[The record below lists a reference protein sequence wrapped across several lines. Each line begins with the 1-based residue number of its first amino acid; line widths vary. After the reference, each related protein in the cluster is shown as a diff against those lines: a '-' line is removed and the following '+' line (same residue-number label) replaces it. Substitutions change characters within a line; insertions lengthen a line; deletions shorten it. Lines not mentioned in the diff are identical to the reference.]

1 MCVVLTP
8 LGSGHRVVR
17 PAKPIAAGLGRG
29 LSRTRAHVFS
39 HLLTQLYRLLAV
51 VAVAAA
57 TGAEMGLSV
66 RIFAITGLVLI
77 FAIMVFVR
85 IFAIMVVMLI
95 FATIGFVLIFATMGL
110 VLIFAIMGSVRPFA
124 ALVAVVARIFCVDV
138 MNVGV
143 VVPAYG
149 AIETAGFLIELPLGG
164 GEQRLHVLV
173 AIFPSCGLDVA
184 IAGYAIEVGKVELQ
198 DAVALAGSEGQLKGH
213 LVGYVLCFT
222 TNVQQSLCAC

>member
-17 PAKPIAAGLGRG
+17 PAKPIAAGLGRW

-39 HLLTQLYRLLAV
+39 HLLTQLYCLLAV

-57 TGAEMGLSV
+57 TGAELGLSV
-66 RIFAITGLVLI
+66 LIFAITGLV
-77 FAIMVFVR
+77 R
-85 IFAIMVVMLI
+85 IFAI
-95 FATIGFVLIFATMGL
+95 MGL
-110 VLIFAIMGSVRPFA
+110 VLIFATMRFVLIFAKMVFVRPFA
-124 ALVAVVARIFCVDV
+124 ALVAVVARIFCVDI

>member
-17 PAKPIAAGLGRG
+17 PAKPIAAGLGRW

-39 HLLTQLYRLLAV
+39 HLLTQLYCLLAI

-57 TGAEMGLSV
+57 TGAELGLSV
-66 RIFAITGLVLI
+66 LIFAITGLVLI
-77 FAIMVFVR
+77 FATMRFV
-85 IFAIMVVMLI
+85 LI
-95 FATIGFVLIFATMGL
+95 FAKMGFVLIFAKM
-110 VLIFAIMGSVRPFA
+110 VFVRPFA
-124 ALVAVVARIFCVDV
+124 ALVAVVARIFCVDI

-198 DAVALAGSEGQLKGH
+198 DAVALAGGEVQLKGH

>member
-17 PAKPIAAGLGRG
+17 PAKPIAAGLGRW

-66 RIFAITGLVLI
+66 LI
-77 FAIMVFVR
+77 FAIMGLV
-85 IFAIMVVMLI
+85 LI
-95 FATIGFVLIFATMGL
+95 FATIGFVLIFATIGF

-124 ALVAVVARIFCVDV
+124 ALVAVLARIFCVDV

-184 IAGYAIEVGKVELQ
+184 IAGYAIEVGEVELQ
-198 DAVALAGSEGQLKGH
+198 DAVALAGGEGQLKGH

>member
-17 PAKPIAAGLGRG
+17 PAKPIAAGLGRW

-66 RIFAITGLVLI
+66 LI
-77 FAIMVFVR
+77 FAIMGFV
-85 IFAIMVVMLI
+85 LI
-95 FATIGFVLIFATMGL
+95 FATIGFVLIFATIGF
-110 VLIFAIMGSVRPFA
+110 VLIFAIMGFVRPFA

-138 MNVGV
+138 MNVGI

-149 AIETAGFLIELPLGG
+149 AIETAGFLIELPLGR

-184 IAGYAIEVGKVELQ
+184 IAGYAIEVGEVELQ
-198 DAVALAGSEGQLKGH
+198 DAVALAGGEGQLKSH

>member
-17 PAKPIAAGLGRG
+17 PAKPIAAGLGRW

-57 TGAEMGLSV
+57 TGAEMGL
-66 RIFAITGLVLI
+66 FVLI
-77 FAIMVFVR
+77 FAIMGLV
-85 IFAIMVVMLI
+85 LI
-95 FATIGFVLIFATMGL
+95 FATIGFVLIFATIGF

-138 MNVGV
+138 MNVGI

-149 AIETAGFLIELPLGG
+149 AIETAGFLIELPLGR

-184 IAGYAIEVGKVELQ
+184 IAGYAIEVGEVELQ
-198 DAVALAGSEGQLKGH
+198 DAVALAGGEGQLKGH

>member
-17 PAKPIAAGLGRG
+17 PAKPIAAGLGRW

-39 HLLTQLYRLLAV
+39 HLLTQLYCLLAV

-66 RIFAITGLVLI
+66 LIFAIT
-77 FAIMVFVR
+77 
-85 IFAIMVVMLI
+85 
-95 FATIGFVLIFATMGL
+95 GFVLIFAMMVF
-110 VLIFAIMGSVRPFA
+110 VLIFAIMGFVLIFAIMRFVLIFAKMVFVRPFA
-124 ALVAVVARIFCVDV
+124 VLVAVVARIFCVDV

-149 AIETAGFLIELPLGG
+149 AIETAGFLIELPLGR

-198 DAVALAGSEGQLKGH
+198 DAVALTGSEAQLKGH

-222 TNVQQSLCAC
+222 TNIQQSLCAC

>member
-17 PAKPIAAGLGRG
+17 PAKPIAAGLGRW
-29 LSRTRAHVFS
+29 LSRTRTHVFS

-66 RIFAITGLVLI
+66 LIFAIT
-77 FAIMVFVR
+77 VFVR
-85 IFAIMVVMLI
+85 IFAMMV
-95 FATIGFVLIFATMGL
+95 FVLIFAKMR
-110 VLIFAIMGSVRPFA
+110 SVRPFA

-184 IAGYAIEVGKVELQ
+184 IAGYAIEVGEVELQ
-198 DAVALAGSEGQLKGH
+198 DAVALAGSEAQLKGH

>member
-17 PAKPIAAGLGRG
+17 PAKPIAAGLGRW

-66 RIFAITGLVLI
+66 LI
-77 FAIMVFVR
+77 FAIMGFV
-85 IFAIMVVMLI
+85 LI
-95 FATIGFVLIFATMGL
+95 FATIGF

-124 ALVAVVARIFCVDV
+124 ALVAVLARIFCVDV

-149 AIETAGFLIELPLGG
+149 AIETAGFLIELPLGR
-164 GEQRLHVLV
+164 GEQRLHVFV

-184 IAGYAIEVGKVELQ
+184 IAGYAIEVGEVELQ
-198 DAVALAGSEGQLKGH
+198 DAVALAGGEGQLKGH

-222 TNVQQSLCAC
+222 TNVQQSLCTC

>member
-8 LGSGHRVVR
+8 LVSGHRVVR
-17 PAKPIAAGLGRG
+17 PAKPIAAGLSRW

-39 HLLTQLYRLLAV
+39 HLLTQLYCLLAV

-66 RIFAITGLVLI
+66 LIFAITGLVLI
-77 FAIMVFVR
+77 FATMR
-85 IFAIMVVMLI
+85 
-95 FATIGFVLIFATMGL
+95 FVLIFAKM
-110 VLIFAIMGSVRPFA
+110 VFVRPFA
-124 ALVAVVARIFCVDV
+124 ALVAVVARIFCVDI

-149 AIETAGFLIELPLGG
+149 AIETAGFLIELPLGR

-222 TNVQQSLCAC
+222 TNV

>member
-17 PAKPIAAGLGRG
+17 PAKPIAAGLGRW

-66 RIFAITGLVLI
+66 LI
-77 FAIMVFVR
+77 FAIMGFV
-85 IFAIMVVMLI
+85 LI
-95 FATIGFVLIFATMGL
+95 FATIGFVLIFATLGF

-124 ALVAVVARIFCVDV
+124 ALVAVLARIFCVDV
-138 MNVGV
+138 MNVGI

-149 AIETAGFLIELPLGG
+149 AIETAGFLIELPLGR

-184 IAGYAIEVGKVELQ
+184 IAGYAVEVGKVELQ
-198 DAVALAGSEGQLKGH
+198 DAVALAGGEGQLKGH

>member
-17 PAKPIAAGLGRG
+17 PAKPIAAGLGRW

-57 TGAEMGLSV
+57 TGAEMGL
-66 RIFAITGLVLI
+66 FVLI
-77 FAIMVFVR
+77 FAIMGFV
-85 IFAIMVVMLI
+85 LI
-95 FATIGFVLIFATMGL
+95 FATIGFVLIFATLGF

-124 ALVAVVARIFCVDV
+124 ALVAVLARIFCVDV
-138 MNVGV
+138 MNVGI

-184 IAGYAIEVGKVELQ
+184 IAGYAIEVGEVELQ
-198 DAVALAGSEGQLKGH
+198 DAVALAGGEGQLKGH

>member
-17 PAKPIAAGLGRG
+17 PAKPIAAGLGRW
-29 LSRTRAHVFS
+29 LSRTRTHVFS
-39 HLLTQLYRLLAV
+39 HLLTQLYCLLAV

-57 TGAEMGLSV
+57 TGAELGLSV
-66 RIFAITGLVLI
+66 LIFAITGLVLI
-77 FAIMVFVR
+77 FAITVFVR
-85 IFAIMVVMLI
+85 IFAIMV
-95 FATIGFVLIFATMGL
+95 FVLIFATMGF
-110 VLIFAIMGSVRPFA
+110 VLIFAKMRFVRPFA

-143 VVPAYG
+143 VVPSYG
-149 AIETAGFLIELPLGG
+149 AIETAGFLIELPLGR

-198 DAVALAGSEGQLKGH
+198 DAVALAGGEGQLKGH

>member
-17 PAKPIAAGLGRG
+17 PAKPIAAGLGRW

-66 RIFAITGLVLI
+66 LIFATLGFVLI
-77 FAIMVFVR
+77 FAIMGLV
-85 IFAIMVVMLI
+85 LI
-95 FATIGFVLIFATMGL
+95 FATIGF

-138 MNVGV
+138 MNVGI

-184 IAGYAIEVGKVELQ
+184 IAGYAIEVGEVELQ
-198 DAVALAGSEGQLKGH
+198 DAVALAGGEGQLKGH

-222 TNVQQSLCAC
+222 TNVQQSLCTC

>member
-17 PAKPIAAGLGRG
+17 PAKPIAAGLGRW

-66 RIFAITGLVLI
+66 LIFAIMGLVLI
-77 FAIMVFVR
+77 FAIMGFV
-85 IFAIMVVMLI
+85 LI
-95 FATIGFVLIFATMGL
+95 FATIGF

-138 MNVGV
+138 MNVGI

-149 AIETAGFLIELPLGG
+149 AIETAGFLIELPLGR

-184 IAGYAIEVGKVELQ
+184 IASYAVEVGKVELQ
-198 DAVALAGSEGQLKGH
+198 DAVALAGGEGQLKGH

-222 TNVQQSLCAC
+222 TNVQQSLCTC

>member
-1 MCVVLTP
+1 MAIVWCDRQKL
-8 LGSGHRVVR
+8 
-17 PAKPIAAGLGRG
+17 IAAGLGRW

-39 HLLTQLYRLLAV
+39 HLLTQLYHLLAV

-57 TGAEMGLSV
+57 TGAEMGLFV
-66 RIFAITGLVLI
+66 LIFAIMGLVLI
-77 FAIMVFVR
+77 FATMGFV
-85 IFAIMVVMLI
+85 LI
-95 FATIGFVLIFATMGL
+95 FATIGFVLIFA
-110 VLIFAIMGSVRPFA
+110 IMMLVRPFA

-184 IAGYAIEVGKVELQ
+184 IAGYAVEVGKVELQ
-198 DAVALAGSEGQLKGH
+198 DAVALAGGEGQLKGH

>member
-17 PAKPIAAGLGRG
+17 PAKPIAAGLGRW

-66 RIFAITGLVLI
+66 LI
-77 FAIMVFVR
+77 FAIMGLV
-85 IFAIMVVMLI
+85 LI
-95 FATIGFVLIFATMGL
+95 FATIGFVLIFATIGFVL
-110 VLIFAIMGSVRPFA
+110 IFATLGFVLIFAIIGFVLIFAIMGSVRPFA

-138 MNVGV
+138 MNVGI

-149 AIETAGFLIELPLGG
+149 AIETAGFLIELPLGR

-184 IAGYAIEVGKVELQ
+184 IAGYAIEVGEVELQ
-198 DAVALAGSEGQLKGH
+198 DAVALAGGEGQLKGH

-222 TNVQQSLCAC
+222 TNVQQSLCTC

>member
-17 PAKPIAAGLGRG
+17 PAKPIAAGLGRW

-66 RIFAITGLVLI
+66 
-77 FAIMVFVR
+77 
-85 IFAIMVVMLI
+85 
-95 FATIGFVLIFATMGL
+95 
-110 VLIFAIMGSVRPFA
+110 LIFAIMGSVRPFA
-124 ALVAVVARIFCVDV
+124 ALVAVLARIFCVDV

-149 AIETAGFLIELPLGG
+149 AIETAGFLIELPLGR

-184 IAGYAIEVGKVELQ
+184 IAGYAIEVGEVELQ
-198 DAVALAGSEGQLKGH
+198 DAVALAGGEGQLKSH

>member
-1 MCVVLTP
+1 M
-8 LGSGHRVVR
+8 VR
-17 PAKPIAAGLGRG
+17 PAKPIAAGLGRW

-95 FATIGFVLIFATMGL
+95 FATMGFVLIFATMGL

>member
-1 MCVVLTP
+1 MAIVWCDRQKL
-8 LGSGHRVVR
+8 
-17 PAKPIAAGLGRG
+17 IAAGLVRW

-51 VAVAAA
+51 VAVAAV

-66 RIFAITGLVLI
+66 LIFAIMGLVLI
-77 FAIMVFVR
+77 FATIEFV
-85 IFAIMVVMLI
+85 LI
-95 FATIGFVLIFATMGL
+95 FATIGFVLIFA
-110 VLIFAIMGSVRPFA
+110 IMMFVRPFA
-124 ALVAVVARIFCVDV
+124 ALVAVLARIFCVDV
-138 MNVGV
+138 MNVGI

-149 AIETAGFLIELPLGG
+149 AIETAGFLIELPLGR

-184 IAGYAIEVGKVELQ
+184 IAGYAIEVGEVELQ
-198 DAVALAGSEGQLKGH
+198 DAVALAGGEGQLKSH

-222 TNVQQSLCAC
+222 TNVQQSLCTC

>member
-17 PAKPIAAGLGRG
+17 PAKPIAAGLGRW

-39 HLLTQLYRLLAV
+39 HLLTQLYRLLTV

-66 RIFAITGLVLI
+66 LIFAIMGLVLI
-77 FAIMVFVR
+77 FTITGLVR
-85 IFAIMVVMLI
+85 IFAIM
-95 FATIGFVLIFATMGL
+95 GFVLIFAKMR
-110 VLIFAIMGSVRPFA
+110 FVRPFA

-184 IAGYAIEVGKVELQ
+184 IAGYAVEVGKVELQ

-222 TNVQQSLCAC
+222 TNV

>member
-39 HLLTQLYRLLAV
+39 HLLTQLYCLLAV

-57 TGAEMGLSV
+57 TGAELGLSV
-66 RIFAITGLVLI
+66 LIFAITGLVLI
-77 FAIMVFVR
+77 FAITVFVR
-85 IFAIMVVMLI
+85 IFAIMV
-95 FATIGFVLIFATMGL
+95 FVLIFATMGF
-110 VLIFAIMGSVRPFA
+110 VLIFAKMVFVRPFA

-149 AIETAGFLIELPLGG
+149 AIETAGFLIELPLGR

>member
-17 PAKPIAAGLGRG
+17 PAKPIAAGLGRW

-39 HLLTQLYRLLAV
+39 HLLTQLYCLLAV
-51 VAVAAA
+51 VAVATA
-57 TGAEMGLSV
+57 TGAELGLSV
-66 RIFAITGLVLI
+66 LIFAITGLV
-77 FAIMVFVR
+77 R
-85 IFAIMVVMLI
+85 IFAIM
-95 FATIGFVLIFATMGL
+95 GFVLIFATMRF
-110 VLIFAIMGSVRPFA
+110 VLIFATMVFVRPFA
-124 ALVAVVARIFCVDV
+124 ALVAVVARIFCVDI

-198 DAVALAGSEGQLKGH
+198 DAVALAGGEGQLKGH

>member
-17 PAKPIAAGLGRG
+17 PAKPIAAGLGRW

-39 HLLTQLYRLLAV
+39 HLLTQLYCLLAV

-57 TGAEMGLSV
+57 TGAELGLSV
-66 RIFAITGLVLI
+66 LIFAITGLVLI
-77 FAIMVFVR
+77 FAITV
-85 IFAIMVVMLI
+85 
-95 FATIGFVLIFATMGL
+95 FVLIFATMRF
-110 VLIFAIMGSVRPFA
+110 VLIFAIMGFVLIFAKMVFVRPFA

-222 TNVQQSLCAC
+222 TNV

>member
-17 PAKPIAAGLGRG
+17 PAKPIAAGLGRW

-66 RIFAITGLVLI
+66 LI
-77 FAIMVFVR
+77 FAIMGFV
-85 IFAIMVVMLI
+85 LI
-95 FATIGFVLIFATMGL
+95 FATIGFVLIFA
-110 VLIFAIMGSVRPFA
+110 IMMFVRPFA

-184 IAGYAIEVGKVELQ
+184 IAGYAIEVGEVELQ
-198 DAVALAGSEGQLKGH
+198 DAVALAGGEGQLKGH

>member
-17 PAKPIAAGLGRG
+17 PAKPIAAGLGRW
-29 LSRTRAHVFS
+29 LSRTRTHVFS
-39 HLLTQLYRLLAV
+39 HLLTQLYCLLAV

-57 TGAEMGLSV
+57 TGAELGLSV
-66 RIFAITGLVLI
+66 LIFAITGLVLI
-77 FAIMVFVR
+77 FATMR
-85 IFAIMVVMLI
+85 
-95 FATIGFVLIFATMGL
+95 FVLIFATMGF
-110 VLIFAIMGSVRPFA
+110 VLIFAIMRFVLVFAKMVFVRPFA

-149 AIETAGFLIELPLGG
+149 AIETTGFLIELPLGG

-198 DAVALAGSEGQLKGH
+198 DAVALAGGEVQLKGH

>member
-17 PAKPIAAGLGRG
+17 PAKPIAAGLGRW

-57 TGAEMGLSV
+57 TGAEMGL
-66 RIFAITGLVLI
+66 F
-77 FAIMVFVR
+77 
-85 IFAIMVVMLI
+85 MLI
-95 FATIGFVLIFATMGL
+95 FATIGFVLIFA
-110 VLIFAIMGSVRPFA
+110 IMMFVRPFA

-138 MNVGV
+138 MNVGI

-184 IAGYAIEVGKVELQ
+184 IAGYAIEVGEVELQ
-198 DAVALAGSEGQLKGH
+198 DAVALAGGEGQLKGH

-222 TNVQQSLCAC
+222 TNVQQSLCTC

>member
-1 MCVVLTP
+1 MAIVWCDRQKL
-8 LGSGHRVVR
+8 
-17 PAKPIAAGLGRG
+17 IAAGLGRW
-29 LSRTRAHVFS
+29 LSRTKAHVFS

-57 TGAEMGLSV
+57 TGAEMGL
-66 RIFAITGLVLI
+66 FVLI
-77 FAIMVFVR
+77 FAIMGLV
-85 IFAIMVVMLI
+85 LI
-95 FATIGFVLIFATMGL
+95 FATIGFVLIFATIGF
-110 VLIFAIMGSVRPFA
+110 VLIFAIMMFVRPFA

-184 IAGYAIEVGKVELQ
+184 IAGYAIEVGEVELQ
-198 DAVALAGSEGQLKGH
+198 DAVALAGGEGQLKGH

>member
-17 PAKPIAAGLGRG
+17 PAKPIAAGLGRW

-66 RIFAITGLVLI
+66 LI
-77 FAIMVFVR
+77 FAIMGLV
-85 IFAIMVVMLI
+85 LI
-95 FATIGFVLIFATMGL
+95 FATIGFVLIFA
-110 VLIFAIMGSVRPFA
+110 IMMFVRPFA

-149 AIETAGFLIELPLGG
+149 AIETAGFLIELPLGR

-184 IAGYAIEVGKVELQ
+184 IAGYAIEVGEVELQ
-198 DAVALAGSEGQLKGH
+198 DAVALAGGEGQLKSH

-222 TNVQQSLCAC
+222 TNVQQSLCTC

>member
-17 PAKPIAAGLGRG
+17 PAKPIAAGLGLW

-39 HLLTQLYRLLAV
+39 HLLTQLYCLLAV

-57 TGAEMGLSV
+57 TGAELGLSV
-66 RIFAITGLVLI
+66 LIFAITGLVLI
-77 FAIMVFVR
+77 FATMRFVL
-85 IFAIMVVMLI
+85 IFAIM
-95 FATIGFVLIFATMGL
+95 GFVLIFATMGF
-110 VLIFAIMGSVRPFA
+110 VLIFAKMVFVRPFA

-138 MNVGV
+138 MNVGI

-149 AIETAGFLIELPLGG
+149 AIETAGFLIELPLGR

-198 DAVALAGSEGQLKGH
+198 DAIALAGGEGKLKGH

>member
-17 PAKPIAAGLGRG
+17 PAKPIAAGLGRW
-29 LSRTRAHVFS
+29 LSRTRTHVFS
-39 HLLTQLYRLLAV
+39 HLLTQLYCLLAV

-57 TGAEMGLSV
+57 TGAELGLSVLIFAIMGLV
-66 RIFAITGLVLI
+66 RIFAIMGLVLI
-77 FAIMVFVR
+77 FATMR
-85 IFAIMVVMLI
+85 
-95 FATIGFVLIFATMGL
+95 FVLIFATM
-110 VLIFAIMGSVRPFA
+110 VFVRPFA
-124 ALVAVVARIFCVDV
+124 ALVAVVARIFCVDM

-198 DAVALAGSEGQLKGH
+198 DAIALAGGEGKLKGH

>member
-17 PAKPIAAGLGRG
+17 PAKPIAAGLGRW
-29 LSRTRAHVFS
+29 LSRTRTHVFS
-39 HLLTQLYRLLAV
+39 HLLTQLYCLLAV

-57 TGAEMGLSV
+57 TGAELGLSV
-66 RIFAITGLVLI
+66 LIFAITGLVLI
-77 FAIMVFVR
+77 FAITVFVR
-85 IFAIMVVMLI
+85 IFAIMV
-95 FATIGFVLIFATMGL
+95 FVLIFATMGF
-110 VLIFAIMGSVRPFA
+110 VLIFAKMRFVRPFA

-143 VVPAYG
+143 VVPSYG
-149 AIETAGFLIELPLGG
+149 AIETAGFLIELPLGR

>member
-17 PAKPIAAGLGRG
+17 PAKPIAAGLGRW

-66 RIFAITGLVLI
+66 LI
-77 FAIMVFVR
+77 FAIMGFV
-85 IFAIMVVMLI
+85 LI
-95 FATIGFVLIFATMGL
+95 FATIGFVLIFATIGF

-124 ALVAVVARIFCVDV
+124 ALVAVLARIFCVDV
-138 MNVGV
+138 MNVGI

-184 IAGYAIEVGKVELQ
+184 IAGYAIEVGEVELQ
-198 DAVALAGSEGQLKGH
+198 DAVALAGGEGQLKGH

>member
-17 PAKPIAAGLGRG
+17 PAKPIAAGLGRW

-39 HLLTQLYRLLAV
+39 HLLTQLYHLLAV

-66 RIFAITGLVLI
+66 LI
-77 FAIMVFVR
+77 FTIMGFV
-85 IFAIMVVMLI
+85 LI
-95 FATIGFVLIFATMGL
+95 FATIGFVLIFA
-110 VLIFAIMGSVRPFA
+110 IMMFVRPFA

-138 MNVGV
+138 MNVGI

-149 AIETAGFLIELPLGG
+149 AIETAGFLIELPLGR

-184 IAGYAIEVGKVELQ
+184 IAGYAIEVGEVELQ
-198 DAVALAGSEGQLKGH
+198 DAVALAGGEGQLKGH

>member
-17 PAKPIAAGLGRG
+17 PAKPIAAGLGRW
-29 LSRTRAHVFS
+29 LSRTRTHVFS
-39 HLLTQLYRLLAV
+39 HLLTQLYCLLAV

-66 RIFAITGLVLI
+66 LIFAITGLVLI
-77 FAIMVFVR
+77 FATMRFVL
-85 IFAIMVVMLI
+85 IFAIMR
-95 FATIGFVLIFATMGL
+95 FVLIFATMGF
-110 VLIFAIMGSVRPFA
+110 VLIFAKMVFVRPFA

-184 IAGYAIEVGKVELQ
+184 IAGYAIEVVEVELQ
-198 DAVALAGSEGQLKGH
+198 DAVALAGSEVQLKGH

>member
-17 PAKPIAAGLGRG
+17 PAKPIAAGLGRW
-29 LSRTRAHVFS
+29 LSRTRAHVLS

-57 TGAEMGLSV
+57 TGAELGLSV
-66 RIFAITGLVLI
+66 LIFAITGLVLI
-77 FAIMVFVR
+77 FAIMRFV
-85 IFAIMVVMLI
+85 LI
-95 FATIGFVLIFATMGL
+95 FATIGFVLIFAIMGFA
-110 VLIFAIMGSVRPFA
+110 LIFAKMVFVRPFA

-149 AIETAGFLIELPLGG
+149 AIETAGFLIELPLGR

-198 DAVALAGSEGQLKGH
+198 DAVALAGSEVQLKGH

>member
-17 PAKPIAAGLGRG
+17 PAKPIAAGLGRW
-29 LSRTRAHVFS
+29 LSRTRTHVFS
-39 HLLTQLYRLLAV
+39 HLLTQLYCLLAV

-57 TGAEMGLSV
+57 TGAELGLSV
-66 RIFAITGLVLI
+66 LIFAITGLVLI
-77 FAIMVFVR
+77 FAITVFVR
-85 IFAIMVVMLI
+85 IFAIMV
-95 FATIGFVLIFATMGL
+95 FVRIFATMGL

>member
-17 PAKPIAAGLGRG
+17 PAKPIAAGLGRW

-66 RIFAITGLVLI
+66 LI
-77 FAIMVFVR
+77 FAIMGLV
-85 IFAIMVVMLI
+85 LI
-95 FATIGFVLIFATMGL
+95 FATIGFVLIFATIGF
-110 VLIFAIMGSVRPFA
+110 VLIFAIMMFVRPFA

-138 MNVGV
+138 MNVGI

-184 IAGYAIEVGKVELQ
+184 IAGYAIEVGEVELQ
-198 DAVALAGSEGQLKGH
+198 DAVALAGGEGQLKGH

>member
-17 PAKPIAAGLGRG
+17 PAKPIAAGLGRW
-29 LSRTRAHVFS
+29 LSRTRTHVFS
-39 HLLTQLYRLLAV
+39 HLLTQLYCLLAV

-57 TGAEMGLSV
+57 TGAELGLSV
-66 RIFAITGLVLI
+66 LIFAITGLVLI
-77 FAIMVFVR
+77 FAIMRFV
-85 IFAIMVVMLI
+85 LI
-95 FATIGFVLIFATMGL
+95 FATIGFVLIFAIMRF
-110 VLIFAIMGSVRPFA
+110 VLIFAKMVFVRPFA
-124 ALVAVVARIFCVDV
+124 VLVAVVARIFCVDV
-138 MNVGV
+138 MNVGI

-198 DAVALAGSEGQLKGH
+198 DAVALAGGEVQLKGH

>member
-1 MCVVLTP
+1 MAIVWCDRQKL
-8 LGSGHRVVR
+8 
-17 PAKPIAAGLGRG
+17 IAAGLGRW
-29 LSRTRAHVFS
+29 LSRTKAHVFS

-66 RIFAITGLVLI
+66 LI
-77 FAIMVFVR
+77 FAIMVFV
-85 IFAIMVVMLI
+85 LI
-95 FATIGFVLIFATMGL
+95 FATIGFVLIFATIGF
-110 VLIFAIMGSVRPFA
+110 VLIFAIMMFVRPFA

-184 IAGYAIEVGKVELQ
+184 IAGYAIEVGEVELQ
-198 DAVALAGSEGQLKGH
+198 DAVALAGGEGQLKGH

-222 TNVQQSLCAC
+222 TNVQQSLCTC